1 MERTLYRL
9 GWMLLAFASVCLII
23 VHFTGFLSLP
33 CLLYSTT
40 GIYCPG
46 CGGTRAV
53 WNFLH
58 GHWLRA
64 FYYHP
69 FVPYCGILF
78 GWFMLSQTIERVSKG
93 KLCIGMKYRNGYLY
107 FGLFLVLANWIA
119 RNLWIPIS

>member
-9 GWMLLAFASVCLII
+9 GWILLAFAAGCNIL
-23 VHFTGFLSLP
+23 VHFTGIPHLP
-33 CLLYSTT
+33 CILYTVT
-40 GIYCPG
+40 GLYCPG

-64 FYYHP
+64 FSYHP
-69 FVPYCGILF
+69 FVPYCGSLF

-93 KLCIGMKYRNGYLY
+93 KLHIGMKYRNAYLY
-107 FGLFLVLANWIA
+107 FGLFLVLANWIV
-119 RNLWIPIS
+119 RNLWIPIP